1 MVTPAHP
8 QNRIVE
14 LDALRGLAV
23 IGIVLMNVYVFALP
37 GQAYYNPAVWGMET
51 QLDRI
56 VWTASFVFVEDK
68 FRTLFAILFGAG
80 CLILIDRSGENP
92 WRAHFARMAVLFLI
106 GVAHSVLLASNDILR
121 VYALCGLALPLL
133 AHLSH
138 RALYAIA
145 IGLVAVHVGG
155 GIVAFGG
162 AVVDFYAGR
171 TATDAAL
178 FAERNFG
185 SNEPAIRASL
195 ELGREGFAE
204 RVVRRVFEF
213 PQQLRILLLAVPL
226 NLAGIALGMAMWK
239 DRMLAR
245 EWRVF
250 RLQRLA
256 AICAVIAVPALL
268 ILANWTATNGFPGA
282 LAGAAGLVLSAPFD
296 TLLGLAYAALG
307 IAFFTAGGAITR
319 ALAKVG
325 RMALTNYLLSSL
337 LLAVMFASWGLGLF
351 GEVSRSTALVLGCVP
366 IAAMLIWSPL
376 WLGKFAQGP
385 FERLWRVSARLLS

>member
-1 MVTPAHP
+1 MVTPDHP
-8 QNRIVE
+8 QSRIIE

-23 IGIVLMNVYVFALP
+23 IGIVLMNVYAFALP
-37 GQAYYNPAVWGMET
+37 AQAYYNPAAWGMET
-51 QLDRI
+51 QLDRLA
-56 VWTASFVFVEDK
+56 WTASFVFVEDK

-80 CLILIDRSGENP
+80 CLILIERSGEKP
-92 WRAHFARMAVLFLI
+92 WRAHFARVGVLFLI
-106 GVAHSVLLASNDILR
+106 GIAHSILLASNDILR

-171 TATDAAL
+171 TGTDAAL

-185 SNEPAIRASL
+185 SNEPAIRAAL
-195 ELGREGFAE
+195 EQGREGLVE
-204 RVVRRVFEF
+204 RVVRRAAEM
-213 PQQLRILLLAVPL
+213 PQQLRVLLLAVPL

-245 EWRVF
+245 EWRTF

-268 ILANWTATNGFPGA
+268 VLANWTATNGFPGA

-307 IAFFTAGGAITR
+307 IAFLTSGGAITQ
-319 ALAKVG
+319 ALSKVG

-337 LLAVMFASWGLGLF
+337 VLAALFASWGVGLF
-351 GEVSRSTALVLGCVP
+351 GELSRSTALALGFVP

-376 WLGKFAQGP
+376 WLSQFSQGP
-385 FERLWRVSARLLS
+385 FERLWRASTRLLS